1 MGCSLHVPRGV
12 ADVDDPAAKPAA
24 AVPKIMVMVV
34 HHRDNWYDKPN
45 PLALKL
51 QLPSSPPTPIAAS
64 TLNCPSLMSLT
75 PKRRFTNA
83 RSSYPPIN

>member
-12 ADVDDPAAKPAA
+12 ADVDPPAKPVA
-24 AVPKIMVMVV
+24 PKIMVMVV

-51 QLPSSPPTPIAAS
+51 PSSPHTPIAA
-64 TLNCPSLMSLT
+64 TTINCPSIMSLT
-75 PKRRFTNA
+75 PKRRFTNTNG
-83 RSSYPPIN
+83 RSSYPPVR